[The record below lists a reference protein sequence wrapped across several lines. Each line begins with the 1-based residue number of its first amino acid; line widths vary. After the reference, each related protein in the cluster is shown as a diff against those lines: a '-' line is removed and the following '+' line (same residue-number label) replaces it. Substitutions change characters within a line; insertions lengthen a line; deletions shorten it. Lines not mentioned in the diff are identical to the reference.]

1 MNDKSFYADDPAPGT
16 ERLHVVKCII
26 CGAAHMSRTSM
37 CDTCRE
43 KSIEIGMAVL
53 LLQTKENVNE
63 MIIGDIK
70 IERLK

>member
-1 MNDKSFYADDPAPGT
+1 MTDKSFFTDDPAPGT

-26 CGAAHMSRTSM
+26 CGAAHMSRTRL

-53 LLQTKENVNE
+53 LLQTKEGVNE
-63 MIIGDIK
+63 MIIDEIK